1 MNVILVFLSKQ
12 EILYQATLLRMSSNL
27 IVLSRAMLFWSPL
40 IQYYG
45 EVTMLRIRI
54 KEDSL
59 FYSEFFKFE
68 ISILVYSMSI
78 ANFLRSDSTHYFEID
93 SLIQLNH
100 PNNLFLHN
108 SSSMHHILY
117 SRISKLIFWLNKAP
131 DFLRKC

>member
-1 MNVILVFLSKQ
+1 
-12 EILYQATLLRMSSNL
+12 
-27 IVLSRAMLFWSPL
+27 
-40 IQYYG
+40 
-45 EVTMLRIRI
+45 MLRIRI

-117 SRISKLIFWLNKAP
+117 SRISKLIF
-131 DFLRKC
+131 